1 MRPLALEGPPVSFH
15 PVSRRPRLALLLALA
30 ALAAAPVALAGDPP
44 ATPAPNPGPAP
55 GDVLAIGEKAPD
67 LTATDLEGKPFALAT
82 ARAVTADDALAAV
95 NAAAKTMGAT
105 AALAATDGLEKVP
118 GLKDDAG
125 LVKAKV
131 AALAVAAGRTHGL
144 VADETTVAEWKTVG
158 DVATWV
164 GKAADAPIVFVCWSP
179 KCPTSKLFEERLVAA
194 AARRGARMY
203 LVASNATDAADDLKS
218 YVETKELP
226 FRVLVDAEQKLT
238 DVFGGKRTPH
248 VFVLDAKNVLRYG
261 GTVDNDAPMT
271 EAEEKRIS
279 YLDLAL
285 AALGEGRLPE
295 ILLTTPVG

>member
-1 MRPLALEGPPVSFH
+1 MSFH
-15 PVSRRPRLALLLALA
+15 RPSFHRASRRPRLALLLALL
-30 ALAAAPVALAGDPP
+30 ALAAAPAALAGDPP
-44 ATPAPNPGPAP
+44 AAPAPNPGPAP

-67 LTATDLEGKPFALAT
+67 LTATDLDGKPFALAT
-82 ARAVTADDALAAV
+82 ARTVTPADALASV
-95 NAAAKTMGAT
+95 NTAAKALGAT
-105 AALAATDGLEKVP
+105 ADLMPTDGLDKVP

-131 AALAVAAGRTHGL
+131 VAFAVAAGRAHGL
-144 VADETTVAEWKTVG
+144 VADETTVAEWTLVG
-158 DVATWV
+158 DVAAWV
-164 GKAADAPIVFVCWSP
+164 ARAAEAPIVFVCWSP
-179 KCPTSKLFEERLVAA
+179 KCPTSKLFEERLVTA

-226 FRVLVDAEQKLT
+226 FRVLVDPAQKLT

>member
-1 MRPLALEGPPVSFH
+1 MSFH
-15 PVSRRPRLALLLALA
+15 PASRRPRIALLLALA
-30 ALAAAPVALAGDPP
+30 ALAAAPVALADDPP
-44 ATPAPNPGPAP
+44 AAPAPNPGPGP

-67 LTATDLEGKPFALAT
+67 VTATDLDGKAFALAT
-82 ARAVTADDALAAV
+82 ARTVTADDALAAV
-95 NAAAKTMGAT
+95 NAAAKTLGAT

-118 GLKDDAG
+118 GLKDESG

-131 AALAVAAGRTHGL
+131 VALALAAGRTYGL
-144 VADETTVAEWKTVG
+144 VADEATVAEWKTAG

-164 GKAADAPIVFVCWSP
+164 GKAAEAPITFVCWSP
-179 KCPTSKLFEERLVAA
+179 KCPTSKLFEDRLVAA
-194 AARRGARMY
+194 AAKRGTRMY
-203 LVASNATDAADDLKS
+203 LVASNATDAVDDIKS

-226 FRVLVDAEQKLT
+226 FRVLLDPAQKLT

-248 VFVLDAKNVLRYG
+248 VFVLDAKNVLRYA

-271 EAEEKRIS
+271 EPEEKRVG

-295 ILLTTPVG
+295 ILMTTPVG

>member
-1 MRPLALEGPPVSFH
+1 VSFH
-15 PVSRRPRLALLLALA
+15 RPSFHRASRRPRLALLLALL
-30 ALAAAPVALAGDPP
+30 ALAAAPAALAGDPP
-44 ATPAPNPGPAP
+44 AAPAPNPGPAP
-55 GDVLAIGEKAPD
+55 GEVLAIGEKAPD
-67 LTATDLEGKPFALAT
+67 LTATDLDGKPFALAT
-82 ARAVTADDALAAV
+82 ARTVTPADALASV
-95 NAAAKTMGAT
+95 NTAAKALGAT
-105 AALAATDGLEKVP
+105 ADLMPTDGLDKVP

-131 AALAVAAGRTHGL
+131 VAFAVAAGRAHGL
-144 VADETTVAEWKTVG
+144 VADDTTVAEWTLVG
-158 DVATWV
+158 DVAAWV
-164 GKAADAPIVFVCWSP
+164 ARAAEAPIVFVCWSP
-179 KCPTSKLFEERLVAA
+179 KCPTSKLFEERLVTA